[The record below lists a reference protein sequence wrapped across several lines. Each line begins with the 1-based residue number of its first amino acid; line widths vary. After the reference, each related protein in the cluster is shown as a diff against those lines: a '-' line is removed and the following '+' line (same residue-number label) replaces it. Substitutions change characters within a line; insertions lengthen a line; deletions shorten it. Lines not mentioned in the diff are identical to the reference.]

1 MIGAGYAATAK
12 PNGLTLLLASSG
24 ETAINPHL
32 YKKMSY
38 NPATDLAPVSL
49 VAKIPNILAISNKL
63 PVDNL
68 AEFVDYAK
76 KNSQEMSYSS
86 SGMGN
91 IQNISGEL
99 RSEERR
105 VGKECVSTCRSRW
118 SPYH

>member
-49 VAKIPNILAISNKL
+49 VAKIPNILAISNTL

-68 AEFVDYAK
+68 AEFVHYAQ
-76 KNSQEMSYSS
+76 KNSQEMSYSYN
-86 SGMGN
+86 GMGT
-91 IQNISGEL
+91 IQNHSDQL
-99 RSEERR
+99 F
-105 VGKECVSTCRSRW
+105 KHLANTNNL
-118 SPYH
+118 PFPKKATA